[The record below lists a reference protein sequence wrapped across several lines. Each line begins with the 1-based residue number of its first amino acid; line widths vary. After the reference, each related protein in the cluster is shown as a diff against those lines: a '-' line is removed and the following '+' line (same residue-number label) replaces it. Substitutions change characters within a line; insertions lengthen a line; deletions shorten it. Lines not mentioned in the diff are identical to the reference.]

1 MVWEKAREDW
11 ADEFEGHAL
20 SMLDLY
26 CKTLSDLG
34 YDPVPYPDIDERVGS
49 SVSAGGKFDA
59 LNHAHWMCREA
70 RGFIRQ
76 NRREK
81 AYRWIG
87 TIQGILWLGG
97 VFSIAELRK
106 HNELPP
112 EEWGDRRKKPRQSSE
127 GLLRPSD

>member
-11 ADEFEGHAL
+11 EEDFQVRAT

-26 CKTLSDLG
+26 CRTLSDKG
-34 YDPVPYPDIDERVGS
+34 YEPVPYANVDELVSS
-49 SVSAGGKFDA
+49 SVVSGGKYDA

-70 RGFIRQ
+70 RRFISQ
-76 NRREK
+76 NRRAK

-87 TIQGILWLGG
+87 MIQGIMWLGG
-97 VFSIAELRK
+97 VFTITELRK

-112 EEWGDRRKKPRQSSE
+112 EEWGDRRKAR
-127 GLLRPSD
+127 R